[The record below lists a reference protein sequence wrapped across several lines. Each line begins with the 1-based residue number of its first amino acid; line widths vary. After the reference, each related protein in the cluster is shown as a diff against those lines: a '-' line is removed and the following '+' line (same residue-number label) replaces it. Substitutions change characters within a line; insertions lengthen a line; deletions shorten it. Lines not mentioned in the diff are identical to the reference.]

1 MTPQE
6 YCAALEAALTA
17 MPPEERQET
26 VRYYREF
33 LEEAEDA
40 ERSALGSP
48 EQLAARI
55 LQESGIVPPETAP
68 SPHHRT
74 AKIVALV
81 CTSYIWLP
89 LLATW
94 YVLLLCALICLVVIP
109 VSLAACLPVC
119 LFVAVWMIPHDLLR
133 TLLAAGMGLTC
144 IGAATLLTPPL
155 WTACRSVVKFT
166 GFTTKKL
173 WHAIVS

>member
-1 MTPQE
+1 MTSQE
-6 YCAALEAALTA
+6 YCAAPPAALTT
-17 MPPEERQET
+17 MPPEEQQET
-26 VRYYREF
+26 VRYYYEF

-68 SPHHRT
+68 PRYNRT

-81 CTSYIWLP
+81 CTCYIWLP

-94 YVLLLCALICLVVIP
+94 YVLLLCALICFVVIP

-119 LFVAVWMIPHDLLR
+119 LFVTARMIHHDLLW
-133 TLLAAGMGLTC
+133 TLLAAGMGLSC
-144 IGAATLLTPPL
+144 IGAAALLTPLP
-155 WTACRSVVKFT
+155 WTACRGVVKFT

-173 WHAIVS
+173 WCAVVS